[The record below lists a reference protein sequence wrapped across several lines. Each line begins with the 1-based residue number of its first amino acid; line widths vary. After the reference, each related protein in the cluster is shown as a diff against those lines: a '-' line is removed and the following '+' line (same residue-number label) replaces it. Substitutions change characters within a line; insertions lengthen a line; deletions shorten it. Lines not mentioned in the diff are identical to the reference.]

1 MAPSVGVM
9 APRVALSPML
19 LTQADKPFTRDGWT
33 FELKYDGWRCLAEIR
48 DGTVRLQSRRGFDFT
63 RRWPAIVQSL
73 SAIPGHQILD
83 REMCVL
89 DDLGRSDFDR
99 LHLRESGKTYCAFD
113 LLVHNGVDIMS
124 EPLVERKR
132 RLALLLAEPLPS
144 VLLVG
149 TLDTEGEWLYQQ
161 ALALRLEGIVGKRLD
176 SLYFPGVRSPD
187 WLKIKRPGAVP
198 PERFKLRP

>member
-1 MAPSVGVM
+1 
-9 APRVALSPML
+9 ML
-19 LTQADKPFTRDGWT
+19 LTQADKPFTREGWT

-48 DGTVRLQSRRGFDFT
+48 DGTVRLQSRRGSISRGVG
-63 RRWPAIVQSL
+63 RRSCKASQQSR
-73 SAIPGHQILD
+73 PPNP
-83 REMCVL
+83 RRRMCVL

-144 VLLVG
+144 VLLVALSIPKASG
-149 TLDTEGEWLYQQ
+149 CISKPLHCAWKASSASGWTRCTSPAFDRRLAQDQ
-161 ALALRLEGIVGKRLD
+161 A
-176 SLYFPGVRSPD
+176 PVRFRGAIQASP
-187 WLKIKRPGAVP
+187 LG
-198 PERFKLRP
+198 F